1 MSEYE
6 RTKLQ
11 QFVDIMAAGDRPAA
25 WLLEEAADIIGRLL
39 GAMENEEGIYERKI

>member
-11 QFVDIMAAGDRPAA
+11 QFVDIMSAGDRPAA
-25 WLLEEAADIIGRLL
+25 WLLEEVADIIGRLL
-39 GAMENEEGIYERKI
+39 GAMEIEEGIYERKI